1 MSFLKYFT
9 FLFFICYAKSL
20 KGQVIESLKADK
32 NQNVGDIR
40 FDRKIDLPLFKTCS
54 ENNIPQYYSV
64 NGGYNGGRSEIL
76 RLAKKRLS
84 PPTPSN
90 SNTMDGFITIRFIVN
105 CYGKS
110 GRFRVLQV
118 DKSYK
123 KTQFD
128 KTQVS
133 AILKFTESLKDWK
146 IGKNHQKPTDYYQYL
161 TFVIENGK
169 TTDILP

>member
-9 FLFFICYAKSL
+9 FVFFICYAQSL
-20 KGQVIESLKADK
+20 KGQIIESLEADK

-40 FDRKIDLPLFKTCS
+40 FDRNIDLPLFKTCS
-54 ENNIPQYYSV
+54 EKNIPQYYSV

-76 RLAKKRLS
+76 RLAKKRLFH
-84 PPTPSN
+84 PTASGSN
-90 SNTMDGFITIRFIVN
+90 STDGFITIRFIVN
-105 CYGKS
+105 CNGKS

-123 KTQFD
+123 TTQFD

-161 TFVIENGK
+161 TFVIQNGQ